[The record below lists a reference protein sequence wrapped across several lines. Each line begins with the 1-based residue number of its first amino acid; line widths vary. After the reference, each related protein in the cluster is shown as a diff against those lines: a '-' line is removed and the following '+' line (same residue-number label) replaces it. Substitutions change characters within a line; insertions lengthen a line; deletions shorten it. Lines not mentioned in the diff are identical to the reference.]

1 MIIESLHI
9 QGPIRDKADVCII
22 GSGSAGSILAYRLQK
37 AGMRVI
43 VLEEG
48 GYYTNKDF
56 TSNPTEMM
64 GKLYKNRGLMMT
76 VGTPVIPIC
85 QGRCVGGSSVINTGT
100 CFRTPISVLEDW
112 EKNEGVEGLSASDL
126 LPHFQDL
133 EQVLGVGPV
142 LEALVGRNNL
152 ILKSGLEKLG
162 WRGALLPKNAPT
174 CIGCSRCNIGC
185 PINAKKSML
194 ITYLPMASDL
204 GTKIYAD
211 CRVEQILTQRRR
223 AVGVRGAIL
232 DRATEKREQE
242 FEILAD
248 RVILCA
254 GAFGSPMILQ
264 KSHLANSSGQVGKN
278 LHIHPAGA
286 AFALFPEEILGWQG
300 NPQGFGIYQFEE
312 EGILIESSFGPVELM
327 ASSLPFGGKEHKE
340 WMAQFKHWA
349 AYGALIK
356 DESSGSVR
364 WLPGWRP
371 WVTYHLTPSDATR
384 IVRGLQY
391 LAQAYFASG
400 ARDVYAAIRG
410 FPILHSMEEVEL
422 AWKRYSVNGQ
432 DLELAAFHPM
442 GTCRMGAD
450 RKRAVVDS
458 RCQTYD
464 IENLYICD
472 SSVLPTALG
481 VNPQLT
487 IMAVASRTAER
498 MIHN

>member
-1 MIIESLHI
+1 MIVESSQI
-9 QGPIRDKADVCII
+9 QGPVREKADVCII

-37 AGMRVI
+37 AGLRVI

-48 GYYTNKDF
+48 GYYTRQDF

-64 GKLYKNRGLMMT
+64 GKLYKNRGMMMT

-100 CFRTPISVLEDW
+100 CFRTPSSVLGDW
-112 EKNEGVEGLSASDL
+112 EKNHGIEGMGAQDL
-126 LPHFQDL
+126 LPYFQEL
-133 EQVLGVGPV
+133 EETLGVGPI
-142 LEALVGRNNL
+142 LETLVGRNNL
-152 ILKSGLEKLG
+152 VLRPGLEKLG
-162 WRGALLPKNAPT
+162 WHGALLPKNAPS

-204 GTKIYAD
+204 GAKIYAD
-211 CRVEQILTQRRR
+211 FRVEQIRVRRGR
-223 AVGVRGAIL
+223 VLGVRGAIL
-232 DRATEKREQE
+232 DRATEKRGYE
-242 FEILAD
+242 FEIQAD
-248 RVILCA
+248 RVILCG
-254 GAFGSPMILQ
+254 GAFGSPMLLQ
-264 KSHLANSSGQVGKN
+264 KSRLANSSAQVGKN
-278 LHIHPAGA
+278 LHIHPAAG
-286 AFALFPEEILGWQG
+286 AFALFPEEIMGWQG

-327 ASSLPFGGKEHKE
+327 ASSIPFGGKEHKE
-340 WMAQFKHWA
+340 WMSQFKHWA

-356 DESSGSVR
+356 DESQGAVR

-371 WVTYHLTPSDATR
+371 WVTYHLMPSDAMR

-391 LAQAYFASG
+391 LVQAYFASG
-400 ARDVYAAIRG
+400 AREVYAAIRG
-410 FPILHSMEEVEL
+410 FPVFRSIEEVE
-422 AWKRYSVNGQ
+422 SVWDQYRVQEG

-442 GTCRMGAD
+442 GTCRMGGD
-450 RKRAVVDS
+450 RRSSVVDS
-458 RCQTYD
+458 RCQTHD
-464 IENLYICD
+464 IENLYVCD

-487 IMAVASRTAER
+487 IMAIAFRTAER
-498 MIHN
+498 MLH

>member
-1 MIIESLHI
+1 L
-9 QGPIRDKADVCII
+9 
-22 GSGSAGSILAYRLQK
+22 
-37 AGMRVI
+37 
-43 VLEEG
+43 
-48 GYYTNKDF
+48 
-56 TSNPTEMM
+56 
-64 GKLYKNRGLMMT
+64 
-76 VGTPVIPIC
+76 
-85 QGRCVGGSSVINTGT
+85 
-100 CFRTPISVLEDW
+100 
-112 EKNEGVEGLSASDL
+112 
-126 LPHFQDL
+126 
-133 EQVLGVGPV
+133 
-142 LEALVGRNNL
+142 
-152 ILKSGLEKLG
+152 
-162 WRGALLPKNAPT
+162 
-174 CIGCSRCNIGC
+174 
-185 PINAKKSML
+185 L

-204 GTKIYAD
+204 GTQIYAD

-232 DRATEKREQE
+232 DRATEKRGEE

-248 RVILCA
+248 WVILCA
-254 GAFGSPMILQ
+254 GAFGSPMLLQ
-264 KSHLANSSGQVGKN
+264 KSHLANSSGEVGKN
-278 LHIHPAGA
+278 LHIHPAGGV
-286 AFALFPEEILGWQG
+286 FALFPEEIIGWQG

-340 WMAQFKHWA
+340 WMTQFKHWA

-371 WVTYHLTPSDATR
+371 WVTYHLKPSDAAR

-400 ARDVYAAIRG
+400 AQKVYPAIKG
-410 FPILHSMEEVEL
+410 FPILHSMEEVEP

-442 GTCRMGAD
+442 GTCRMGGD
-450 RKRAVVDS
+450 PKRAVVDS

-487 IMAVASRTAER
+487 IMAMASRTAER
-498 MIHN
+498 MIHV